1 MSAKQA
7 DAVAAHKPE
16 RREPISRDDIEQRFR
31 AIQGGVDDVAG
42 DAVNYALVI
51 GIGVAV
57 GVVAVAYWL
66 GKRRGRRRGT
76 VIEVKRL

>member
-1 MSAKQA
+1 VRTP
-7 DAVAAHKPE
+7 D
-16 RREPISRDDIEQRFR
+16 RREPITRDDIEQRFR
-31 AIQGGVDDVAG
+31 AIQGGVDEVAG

-51 GIGVAV
+51 GVGVAI

>member
-1 MSAKQA
+1 MSAKKA
-7 DAVAAHKPE
+7 EAVATRPD
-16 RREPISRDDIEQRFR
+16 RREPITRDDIEQRFR

-42 DAVNYALVI
+42 DAVNYAVVV
-51 GIGVAV
+51 GIGVAI
-57 GVVAVAYWL
+57 GVVVVAYWL